1 MSEHPPKTH
10 VVIAGIG
17 FAGLECARGL
27 ANQPNILVTVVDRTN
42 HHLFQPLLYQV
53 AIAGLE
59 APEIAEPA
67 RALLRKHRNIRFQMA
82 TVRDVDLDAS
92 IVTVDDRRLRYDYL
106 VVATGS
112 TTARFNIPGIEEYAL
127 EMKTLAQALTIR
139 DQILSACEEA
149 TREKDPRRRKALLTF
164 VIVGGGATGVEL
176 AGALAELRLHVLPRD
191 YPEIEPDEFRVVMV
205 ESSDHPLATMGD
217 RLGGYTARTLSEQF
231 HVELISDTRVTEVR
245 QNGVATNRGEH
256 IPAYTVIWTAGI
268 VGARFSGLPEPA
280 AGGRLATNAA
290 LALPGHP
297 NVYVAGDLNWAVDE
311 PTGEPYP
318 QLAQNAVQQGAHI
331 AENILR
337 DAADQ
342 PPRPYRYKDK
352 GVYVTIGRNKG
363 VAEVSGFE
371 FTGLP
376 AWIAWLGI
384 HLILL
389 AGFRN
394 RLLVLASWIYSYVTY
409 DFAVRVIHRRRPFPR
424 D

>member
-1 MSEHPPKTH
+1 M
-10 VVIAGIG
+10 
-17 FAGLECARGL
+17 
-27 ANQPNILVTVVDRTN
+27 TVVDRTN

-67 RALLRKHRNIRFQMA
+67 RALLRKHRNIRFQMD
-82 TVRDVDLDAS
+82 TVRNVDLEARIIS
-92 IVTVDDRRLRYDYL
+92 IDERRLRYDYL

-112 TTARFNIPGIEEYAL
+112 TTAHFNIPGIKEHAF

-149 TREKDPRRRKALLTF
+149 AREKDPQRRRALLTF

-191 YPEIEPDEFRVVMV
+191 YPEIGSDEFRVVMV
-205 ESSDHPLATMGD
+205 DSGEYPLSTLGE
-217 RLGGYTARTLSEQF
+217 RLGNYTAGTLRDQF
-231 HVELISDTRVTEVR
+231 HIELISDTRVTEVR
-245 QNGVATNRGEH
+245 RDGVVTNRGEH
-256 IPAYTVIWTAGI
+256 IPAYTVVWTAGI
-268 VGARFSGLPEPA
+268 VGARFPGLPEPTS
-280 AGGRLATNAA
+280 GGRIETDAA
-290 LALPGHP
+290 LALPDHP
-297 NVYVAGDLNWAVDE
+297 NVFVAGDLNYAVDE
-311 PTGEPYP
+311 TTGEPYP

-331 AENILR
+331 AQNILG
-337 DAADQ
+337 DLAGQ
-342 PPRPYRYKDK
+342 PALPYRYKDK

-363 VAEVSGFE
+363 VAQVSGFE

-409 DFAVRVIHRRRPFPR
+409 DFAVRVIHRRRQFPR